1 MKYVD
6 VKENLNTII
15 SMVEKASEYIV
26 LVSPFSDLSGSWGKL
41 KNAINDATKRGVKVD
56 YYVCEGDGYTGIEG
70 INVNLYEVPKL
81 HAKMFFSE
89 KDALISSGNLSSRP
103 DINWVCKLETK
114 EEFNELRSFFE
125 NYIQPNATLYN

>member
-6 VKENLNTII
+6 MEENLNTII
-15 SMVEKASEYIV
+15 SMVEKAVEYIV
-26 LVSPFSDLSGSWGKL
+26 LVSPFSDLSGSWRKL
-41 KNAINDATKRGVKVD
+41 RNAINDAAERGVKVD

-70 INVNLYEVPKL
+70 ININLYEVPKL

-114 EEFNELRSFFE
+114 DEIDELHSFFE
-125 NYIQPNATLYN
+125 NYIKPNAIIYN